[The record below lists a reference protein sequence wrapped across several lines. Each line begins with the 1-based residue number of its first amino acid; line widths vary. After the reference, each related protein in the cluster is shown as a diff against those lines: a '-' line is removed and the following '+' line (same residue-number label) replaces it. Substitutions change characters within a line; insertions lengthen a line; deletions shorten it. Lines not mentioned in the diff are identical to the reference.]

1 MPNFYLPCEPENL
14 DEVVGHT
21 EAVQLLKN
29 IAARP
34 KELRP
39 HAYLFTGATG
49 IGKSMLIKLFSKKLG
64 CDPDWGFELYTPAE
78 YGRGSIYEDI
88 VRATHYRGFSDAP
101 YKYLYFDECHRMSP
115 ALVAKLLDPL
125 QKPKDWIIFFL
136 SVLQVPNNV
145 DWRMIQGR
153 CVQIDLKRLNQVEIA
168 TIVTNCAKKFGK
180 TVPDAVMDGICVRAG
195 GHPRDALNRLSMVL
209 EQLPDLV

>member
-1 MPNFYLPCEPENL
+1 MSNLYLPCEPKDF
-14 DEVVGHT
+14 DEVVGHAD
-21 EAVQLLKN
+21 AVQVLKA
-29 IAARP
+29 IAKRP

-39 HAYLFTGATG
+39 HAYLFTGDTG
-49 IGKSMLIKLFSKKLG
+49 VGKTMLIKLIAQALG
-64 CDPDWGFELYTPAE
+64 VDWHWGFEWYTPAE

-88 VRATHYRGFSDAP
+88 LRAAHLRGFGKAP
-101 YKYLYFDECHRMSP
+101 YKHLYFDECHRMSP
-115 ALVAKLLDPL
+115 SLVAKLLDLL
-125 QKPKDWIIFFL
+125 QKPKDWTIFFL

-180 TVPDAVMDGICVRAG
+180 TVPDAVIDGICMRAG

-209 EQLPDLV
+209 EQLPDLT